1 MILTIHDL
9 IDTETLSKFRSTLL
23 SSIQEDLSK
32 DFDKISKRV
41 SNLYKADIDSMWYTH
56 VDVHPKRNN
65 VSVLAKTTKT
75 TKQTTL
81 KEVVKK
87 TKKYQVAPVLKNIQQ
102 NIQTIYIRRNKYG
115 NYEHEPTGLVF
126 DKDEKVVYG
135 VQRGVDVL
143 DLSEAE
149 LELCKKYK
157 FTPRIPEN
165 LDKYKENKIQKID
178 EYDLEDDDELI
189 EDDDEL
195 VDDEEENEDDDFD
208 AYMEE

>member
-1 MILTIHDL
+1 MTSQLLTLSHL
-9 IDTETLSKFRSTLL
+9 IDETTLNEFRHALVNA
-23 SSIQEDLSK
+23 IQEELSR

-41 SNLYKADIDSMWYTH
+41 SMLYKADIDSMWYTNIE
-56 VDVHPKRNN
+56 KGRNN
-65 VSVLAKTTKT
+65 ISVLTKSTKT
-75 TKQTTL
+75 TKQKTL
-81 KEVVKK
+81 KEVTKK
-87 TKKYQVAPVLKNIQQ
+87 TKTYQAAPVLKKIQQ

-135 VQRGVDVL
+135 IQRGPDVF

-149 LELCKKYK
+149 IELCKKYK

-178 EYDLEDDDELI
+178 EYDLDDDE
-189 EDDDEL
+189 EL
-195 VDDEEENEDDDFD
+195 VDDDALSDEEENEEEEEFD

>member
-9 IDTETLSKFRSTLL
+9 IEPETLVQFKHTLL

-56 VDVHPKRNN
+56 VDVNQKRNN
-65 VSVLAKTTKT
+65 VGVLAKTTKT

-135 VQRGVDVL
+135 IQRGADVL
-143 DLSEAE
+143 DLSEVE

-178 EYDLEDDDELI
+178 EYDLEDDDEL
-189 EDDDEL
+189 
-195 VDDEEENEDDDFD
+195 VDDEEIEDDEEDDDFD